1 MNSARQR
8 VREAAVHLFAVKGFH
23 GTGIRD
29 LAEAAQLSSAS
40 LYHYMGTKEDLLVS
54 IMVES
59 LDRLLDA
66 GRRLVVESGTPAE
79 ALARLVQ
86 LHVVTHAMLP
96 EQTIV
101 VDNEIRALS
110 AAARPQVLQLRD
122 QYEQLWRSVIEA
134 GVAAGVFTV
143 EHPTIAR
150 LGLLELCTGV
160 ARWFSPSGP
169 LGISEVA
176 QAHVA
181 MAFAMLGAERKG
193 GPDLPSVEPV
203 LQVVASGWEL
213 ALS

>member
-8 VREAAVHLFAVKGFH
+8 VRDAAVHLFAVKGFH

-40 LYHYMGTKEDLLVS
+40 LYHYMGTKEELLVS

-59 LDRLLDA
+59 LDRLLVA
-66 GRRLVVESGTPAE
+66 GRRLVVESATPTE

-110 AAARPQVLQLRD
+110 PGARPRVLQLRD
-122 QYEQLWRSVIEA
+122 QYEELWRSVIEA
-134 GVAAGVFTV
+134 GVAAGAFTV
-143 EHPTIAR
+143 AHPSVAR

-176 QAHVA
+176 QAHVE
-181 MAFAMLGAERKG
+181 MAFAVLGA
-193 GPDLPSVEPV
+193 GPDAGLEVPSADPV
-203 LQVVASGWEL
+203 MRVVASGWDL

>member
-1 MNSARQR
+1 MNSAGQR

-40 LYHYMGTKEDLLVS
+40 LYHYMGTKEGLLVS

-59 LDRLLDA
+59 LERLLDVA
-66 GRRLVVESGTPAE
+66 RRLVVESATPTE

-96 EQTIV
+96 EQTMV

-110 AAARPQVLQLRD
+110 AAARPRVLQLRD
-122 QYEQLWRSVIEA
+122 EYEQLWRSVIEA
-134 GVAAGVFTV
+134 GAGSGAFVVA
-143 EHPTIAR
+143 HPSVAR

-160 ARWFSPSGP
+160 AHWFSPGGP
-169 LGISEVA
+169 LTISEVA
-176 QAHVA
+176 QAHVD
-181 MAFAMLGAERKG
+181 MAFAMLGAGADARAVPPPV
-193 GPDLPSVEPV
+193 GPILD
-203 LQVVASGWEL
+203 VVVSGWGL
-213 ALS
+213 PVS